1 MKKLNSQK
9 ILFLFIII
17 LPILDMS
24 SFIFRNYF
32 STSFSPSTFIRPI
45 IPLILIAII
54 FFKNKFKLK
63 IFFAGLLY
71 LIYAVVH
78 LYVFNKFNLEISYG
92 TLTHEM
98 QYLINYSFS
107 ILNLFVFIFIFYK
120 KENYKKINKA
130 VLIANGIYILSI
142 YISIFTKTSSTTY
155 LEGQGYKG
163 WFESGNSISSILV
176 LNLFIIFTLLNKYEK
191 KSFKTLAIIELILSG
206 LFLTFLLGTRTGLF
220 GFVIV
225 VGLFC
230 FSKLFDFIKNN
241 LINKTLNIKNRII
254 ILGSI
259 FIIMAIVGLIIVNGS
274 SILERRKYLQELDNK
289 IIDTATGNPSH
300 VTGDILKFKEKIETE
315 DVSEDYISKPMQKS
329 ILELYNYANNHN
341 INSTDRRT
349 QQLVFN
355 YYLVKNQSNIFSILF
370 GNGFLNNY
378 GELILEMEIPA
389 FLFNFGII
397 GFILYFIPFLVLF
410 IYYCYY
416 GIKNIKKINSEY
428 VFLLSGILLSF
439 ILSFM
444 LGQLFFN
451 STVMIIITCINI
463 LLFNKCHEI
472 NNKLNDKYENNNK
485 KINKKDYKNLNKK
498 DEENKTVVNV

>member
-9 ILFLFIII
+9 VLFLFIII

-32 STSFSPSTFIRPI
+32 STSFSPSTFVRPI

-54 FFKNKFKLK
+54 FFKNKLKLK
-63 IFFAGLLY
+63 MFFIGLLY
-71 LIYAVVH
+71 LIYAAIH
-78 LYVFNKFNLEISYG
+78 LYIFNKFNLGISYG
-92 TLTHEM
+92 TLTHEL

-120 KENYKKINKA
+120 NENYKKLNKS
-130 VLIANGIYILSI
+130 VLIANGIYILSL

-191 KSFKTLAIIELILSG
+191 KSLKIFAIIEIILSG
-206 LFLTFLLGTRTGLF
+206 AFLSFLLGTRTGLF

-225 VGLFC
+225 IALFV
-230 FSKLFDFIKNN
+230 FSKLFDYIKNN
-241 LINKTLNIKNRII
+241 VVNKTFNIKNKLII
-254 ILGSI
+254 ISLLLA
-259 FIIMAIVGLIIVNGS
+259 IIAVVILVVFKGS
-274 SILERRKYLQELDNK
+274 SLLARRKYLQDLDNA
-289 IIDTATGNPSH
+289 IIDLSTGEPSH
-300 VTGDILKFKEKIETE
+300 VTGDILKFKEEIESKDIPE
-315 DVSEDYISKPMQKS
+315 NYISKPMQES
-329 ILELYNYANNHN
+329 ILELYNYANNHK

-355 YYLVKNQSNIFSILF
+355 YYLVKNQSNIASILF

-397 GFILYFIPFLVLF
+397 GFTLFFIPFFALF
-410 IYYCYY
+410 IYYCYF
-416 GIKNIKKINSEY
+416 GIKNIKKINYEY
-428 VFLLSGILLSF
+428 VFLLSGIFLSF
-439 ILSFM
+439 VLSFV

-451 STVMIIITCINI
+451 STAMIIIACFNV
-463 LLFNKCHEI
+463 LLFNKCIEIKNNKEI
-472 NNKLNDKYENNNK
+472 NNNK
-485 KINKKDYKNLNKK
+485 NIDQL
-498 DEENKTVVNV
+498 DEENKENKESKENKININV